1 MRPQGRWW
9 LRDSWRRLGRVYGP
23 ESGKKMPVAVSNP
36 IFVDTQ
42 GDGFQANGDMLDLP
56 LPVLPDHK
64 PTHGHDHSNYR
75 PKMND

>member
-1 MRPQGRWW
+1 
-9 LRDSWRRLGRVYGP
+9 
-23 ESGKKMPVAVSNP
+23 MPVAVSNP

-42 GDGFQANGDMLDLP
+42 DNGFQANGDMLDLP
-56 LPVLPDHK
+56 LPVLPGHK